1 MEIVKAPGKVKYVI
15 RLDKSEMDENFHIFF
30 SDKLKLL
37 VGNLFNF
44 ISEYISPLSVSAVAA
59 ADALPA
65 LTDSLFK
72 QLIADLANLGNSIED
87 IESIQD
93 NLYDAISA
101 YLFCLTDILSKYGI
115 LDEENESNKL
125 KAVFSNYE
133 DKAVYAYLVEY

>member
-1 MEIVKAPGKVKYVI
+1 MEMVKAPGKVKYVI

-37 VGNLFNF
+37 AGNWFDF

-59 ADALPA
+59 ADSLPT
-65 LTDSLFK
+65 LTNNLFK
-72 QLIADLANLGNSIED
+72 ELIADLANSGNSIED
-87 IESIQD
+87 IEAIQD

-115 LDEENESNKL
+115 LDEVDESNQL
-125 KAVFSNYE
+125 RAVFSNYE
-133 DKAVYAYLVEY
+133 NKAVYVYLVEY